1 MKKTIKDIAAACG
14 VSVSLVSRVINGD
27 DTLRCRPETRDRILR
42 EVEAQRFVPDYRAR
56 SLANGSTQMR
66 RTIRIGYVTYK
77 SENRPANPYFD
88 KIIEGIKTI
97 LTQQEYEVSGFYI
110 DDVVSLQ
117 ERKLPLAEKR
127 LDGLILFGN
136 ITPKLIRYLST
147 QTKYLSSVYGTEIEN
162 ADFVGSDMLVT
173 MNLAV
178 DYAVK
183 LGYKHVGVLYGGDS
197 LRDEALAAYIAKC
210 GLETDEHFSFVC
222 NNDYEKAYRTVSET
236 LKRSQSYPRM
246 LLCMNDEMAIGA
258 MDAVF
263 DCGLRV
269 PDDISIIGH
278 DDISRARYSRVP
290 LTTVRI
296 YKEEIGRI
304 VSDLLLERILYQR
317 RFHVKVFVPCELIV
331 RKSAKKNKEQGNSH
345 DA

>member
-1 MKKTIKDIAAACG
+1 MRKTIKDIAAACG

-27 DTLRCRPETRDRILR
+27 DTLRCRPETRDKILR

-56 SLANGSTQMR
+56 TLANGSTQMR
-66 RTIRIGYVTYK
+66 RSIRIGYVTYK
-77 SENRPANPYFD
+77 SEKRPANPYFD

-97 LTQQEYEVSGFYI
+97 LTQQEYEISGFYI

-136 ITPKLIRYLST
+136 ITPKLIGYLSE

-178 DYAVK
+178 DHAVK
-183 LGYKHVGVLYGGDS
+183 LGFKRVGVLYGGDS
-197 LRDEALAAYIAKC
+197 LRDNALAAYVSKC
-210 GLETDEHFSFVC
+210 GLQTDEAFCFVC
-222 NNDYEKAYRTVSET
+222 NNDYEKAYRAVTQA
-236 LKRSQSYPRM
+236 LKGAESYPKM

-263 DCGLRV
+263 DSGLRV

-331 RKSAKKNKEQGNSH
+331 RKSAKKNME
-345 DA
+345 

>member
-27 DTLRCRPETRDRILR
+27 DTLRCRPETRNKILR

-56 SLANGSTQMR
+56 TLANSSTQMR
-66 RTIRIGYVTYK
+66 RSIRIGYVTYK

-97 LTQQEYEVSGFYI
+97 LTQQEYEVSGFFI

-183 LGYKHVGVLYGGDS
+183 LGYKRVGVLYGGDK
-197 LRDEALAAYIAKC
+197 LRDEALTAYIEKC
-210 GLETDEHFSFVC
+210 GLERDADFSFVC

-236 LKRSQSYPRM
+236 IKRNQAYPKM
-246 LLCMNDEMAIGA
+246 LICMNDEMALGA

-263 DCGLRV
+263 GCGLRV

-278 DDISRARYSRVP
+278 DDISRASYSRVP

-317 RFHVKVFVPCELIV
+317 RFHVKVFVPCKLIV
-331 RKSAKKNKEQGNSH
+331 RKSAKKNKE
-345 DA
+345 

>member
-27 DTLRCRPETRDRILR
+27 DTLRCRPETRNKILR

-56 SLANGSTQMR
+56 TLANSSTQMR
-66 RTIRIGYVTYK
+66 RSIRIGYVTYK

-97 LTQQEYEVSGFYI
+97 LTQQEYEVSGFFI

-183 LGYKHVGVLYGGDS
+183 LGYKRVGVLYGGDK
-197 LRDEALAAYIAKC
+197 LRDEALTAYIEKC
-210 GLETDEHFSFVC
+210 GLERDADFSFVC

-236 LKRSQSYPRM
+236 IKRNQAYPKM
-246 LLCMNDEMAIGA
+246 LICMNDEMALGA

-263 DCGLRV
+263 GCGLRV

-278 DDISRARYSRVP
+278 DDISRASYSRVP

-331 RKSAKKNKEQGNSH
+331 RKSAKKNKE
-345 DA
+345 